1 MVYCYFD
8 KDFTNTY
15 ACEYELTN
23 DELLIDVDLGNAT
36 SEMLHEMF
44 SKKENVIYAKTITIV
59 DENLKF
65 YIKTFNAFE
74 YHFQTV
80 TGHPFMRA
88 KKSFKTKSYFKA
100 KNIADLEILDLTTTI
115 NNAMF
120 YHECLD
126 VYYINTAKHVEVN
139 KDFTETK
146 ITLNTNENTED
157 DLHVKKDNIKNAQI
171 VSDWISTSDQRN
183 IKIEYKNK
191 LVFNF
196 KRDIKL
202 LDLYKYKDY
211 ISCMFNLYSSTNTP
225 IYNIRFKHQNLTY
238 EFHYTNLLYKPTHK
252 LNINKKIIC
261 DIKPFLNAF
270 LNKISINDINTN
282 LLNPFKEKG
291 NHYAEDIFLIN
302 YRFIERYLK
311 KQNPQNWLQL
321 LIRKNKNLIKLLNI
335 KYNSKL
341 YLFVETLR
349 NHYVHEGYYIEKNKL
364 KLKGAQGKN
373 KIITNE
379 IIINFSRLTKALAY
393 KVMLNDILSL
403 NIIDGNI
410 RTII

>member
-59 DENLKF
+59 DENFKF

-191 LVFNF
+191 LVLNF

-225 IYNIRFKHQNLTY
+225 IYNIKFKHQNLTY

-252 LNINKKIIC
+252 LNINKKN
-261 DIKPFLNAF
+261 LNF
-270 LNKISINDINTN
+270 
-282 LLNPFKEKG
+282 
-291 NHYAEDIFLIN
+291 
-302 YRFIERYLK
+302 
-311 KQNPQNWLQL
+311 
-321 LIRKNKNLIKLLNI
+321 
-335 KYNSKL
+335 
-341 YLFVETLR
+341 
-349 NHYVHEGYYIEKNKL
+349 
-364 KLKGAQGKN
+364 
-373 KIITNE
+373 
-379 IIINFSRLTKALAY
+379 
-393 KVMLNDILSL
+393 
-403 NIIDGNI
+403 
-410 RTII
+410 TI